1 MKRVAAGLGLIA
13 FLMVLAGG
21 SLAAQVGE
29 RPQDTDYTD
38 DAEDAIDDAEDEDD
52 EAKRRQYYVIALTA
66 AQAEIAENPNNPLGH
81 RLAALASLELEQYA
95 EAGAHFDRA
104 QEIYPLYEFEDSG
117 LREQTWID
125 LYQEASPLIS
135 GGDYEGATAIF
146 ENAHAIFQ
154 DRPEIMVTLAQLYGS
169 LGEYERS
176 IAFIEQVDVFMNS
189 EAVAT
194 KDSATIAEWQDQAS
208 VLPLLH
214 AQTLAGS
221 GRSAE
226 AADAYRSL
234 SEADPTNM
242 DHVRSLAT
250 VLMDSGDE
258 AAALVVYA
266 DLLSKPGLTGP
277 DLFSIG
283 VGFYQANDW
292 VNAVRAFSQAVEL
305 NATDRDSAEMWAR
318 TLLLDKLFVEIPAVA
333 EQWASLDPNSQN
345 AYLIWAQA
353 ANTNGDAET
362 TQRTMG
368 IAQDMEVT
376 VDQLQLQR
384 FGAGGG
390 NVSGNVM
397 NKTLEE
403 GTSVTLTVTFYGA
416 SGSPIGTVTSSVT
429 LAAADMAELFNAQFD
444 SAELIG
450 GYSYELTV
458 G

>member
-29 RPQDTDYTD
+29 RPRDTDYTD

-95 EAGAHFDRA
+95 EAGAHFDQA
-104 QEIYPLYEFEDSG
+104 QELYPLYEFEDSG
-117 LREQTWID
+117 LREGAWID
-125 LYQEASPLIS
+125 LYQEASPLVS
-135 GGDYEGATAIF
+135 AGDYEGAAAIF

-169 LGEYERS
+169 LGDFERS
-176 IAFIEQVDVFMNS
+176 IVFIEEVGVFMTG
-189 EAVAT
+189 AVAT

-208 VLPLLH
+208 VLPLLY

-234 SEADPTNM
+234 SEADPSNM
-242 DHVRSLAT
+242 EHIRSLAT

-258 AAALVVYA
+258 AAALLVYA
-266 DLLSKPGLTGP
+266 DLLSKPGLSGS

-292 VNAVRAFSQAVEL
+292 VNAVRSFRQAVEL

-318 TLLLDKLFVEIPAVA
+318 TLLLDELFTDIPAVA
-333 EQWASLDPNSQN
+333 EQWAALDPNNQN
-345 AYLIWAQA
+345 AYIMWAQA
-353 ANTNGDAET
+353 ANKNGDTET

-368 IAQDMEVT
+368 IAQDMEVA
-376 VDQLQLQR
+376 VDQLQLER
-384 FGAGGG
+384 FSAGGG
-390 NVSGNVM
+390 NVSGNVV

-403 GTSVTLTVTFYGA
+403 GTSVTLTVTFYGT
-416 SGSPIGTVTSSVT
+416 SGSPIGTVTESVT